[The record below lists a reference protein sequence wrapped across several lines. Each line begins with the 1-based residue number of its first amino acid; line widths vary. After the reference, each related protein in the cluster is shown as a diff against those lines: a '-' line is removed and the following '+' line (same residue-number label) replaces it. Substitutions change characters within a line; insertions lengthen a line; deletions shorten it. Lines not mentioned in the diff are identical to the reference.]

1 MDEKNCFAY
10 KNRRCKAL
18 KITKCEGVSCGFFK
32 TKSQVEED
40 QKRVF
45 RRIKSLDEDSRKHI
59 MELYYKGKMS
69 LLDDVEV
76 G

>member
-10 KNRRCKAL
+10 KFGKCKAL
-18 KITKCEGVSCGFFK
+18 KVRKCEGVSCGFFK
-32 TKSQVEED
+32 TKSQVDED

-45 RRIKSLDEDSRKHI
+45 RRIKSLDEASRRHI

-69 LLDDVEV
+69 LLNEVEV